1 MASTTSS
8 HSTWR
13 TSLTCT
19 VPVLPLDAVL
29 PTCFLQR
36 STSTSRESQGLS
48 GAQRTGAE
56 QRTLGRALPLA
67 MAGTLVHAPGSA
79 AGPGGMRET
88 PLHEGAQHEHA
99 WMDAST
105 PRPDCD
111 RDGAGHTQR
120 AYDLGSGG

>member
-29 PTCFLQR
+29 PRCFLQR
-36 STSTSRESQGLS
+36 STSASRESQGLS
-48 GAQRTGAE
+48 GTQRPDAAQRTLA
-56 QRTLGRALPLA
+56 RALPLA
-67 MAGTLVHAPGSA
+67 MAGTLLHAPGSA
-79 AGPGGMRET
+79 AGPCGMRET
-88 PLHEGAQHEHA
+88 HLQEGAQHEHV
-99 WMDAST
+99 WMDASP

-111 RDGAGHTQR
+111 RDGAGHTQW
-120 AYDLGSGG
+120 ADHL

>member
-36 STSTSRESQGLS
+36 STSASRESQEFS
-48 GAQRTGAE
+48 SAQRTDAA
-56 QRTLGRALPLA
+56 QRTLARALPLA
-67 MAGTLVHAPGSA
+67 MTGTLVHAPGSA
-79 AGPGGMRET
+79 STPGGMRET
-88 PLHEGAQHEHA
+88 HPQEGAQYEHV
-99 WMDAST
+99 W
-105 PRPDCD
+105 
-111 RDGAGHTQR
+111 
-120 AYDLGSGG
+120 

>member
-13 TSLTCT
+13 MSLTCT

-36 STSTSRESQGLS
+36 STSASRESQGLS
-48 GAQRTGAE
+48 GAQRTDAA
-56 QRTLGRALPLA
+56 QRPLVHALPLA

-79 AGPGGMRET
+79 ATPGGMRESY
-88 PLHEGAQHEHA
+88 LQEGAQHEHV
-99 WMDAST
+99 WMDART
-105 PRPDCD
+105 PRPDRD
-111 RDGAGHTQR
+111 RDCAGHTQR
-120 AYDLGSGG
+120 AYDL